1 MMAEKSILW
10 NHFGSEWYMSKKKK
24 GGLSTIQ
31 NIWKWVERIVGIVT
45 ILGCLVAVVC
55 YINTLRN
62 DIDYLTD
69 KIDAQ
74 NTQISSLESSL
85 REEIHQVSQDMDSFS
100 DDMSSVKEIITALSV
115 KVFDYRPTVFFASAI
130 TSTYD
135 GVDAPYSS
143 ESPQISAMSYV
154 VYSASNPEREYTAA
168 EVAEQPLLL
177 PYTENGNEVYFYGQ
191 LDSAGNWDGRCIV
204 NIYDGNVLQLITD
217 AMYDGGTLL
226 SCKQAFPDTVTSG
239 EDVWVISERKVEDG
253 FSTGET
259 YRYFR
264 SDDYAKSFSLDNVE
278 PDDILNVDEFSAQ
291 ITSTLEGYYCGEIS
305 DGQYNDDSGDAYFVK
320 FFEDGTVRTLYV
332 GNFKDGQ
339 FNDQTGNAWM
349 VGKLEIGASYSFYQ
363 GPFKNSVSS
372 KDPHYW
378 EEPISTDRIQEIL
391 KEFGFTSAVN
401 LNWTAGSSI

>member
-1 MMAEKSILW
+1 MEI
-10 NHFGSEWYMSKKKK
+10 
-24 GGLSTIQ
+24 
-31 NIWKWVERIVGIVT
+31 
-45 ILGCLVAVVC
+45 AV
-55 YINTLRN
+55 
-62 DIDYLTD
+62 
-69 KIDAQ
+69 
-74 NTQISSLESSL
+74 LESDGKQIEWSGNGTK
-85 REEIHQVSQDMDSFS
+85 QA
-100 DDMSSVKEIITALSV
+100 EIIQKIFSHFFV
-115 KVFDYRPTVFFASAI
+115 YRPTVFFASAI

-264 SDDYAKSFSLDNVE
+264 SDDYTKSFSLDNVE

-320 FFEDGTVRTLYV
+320 FFQDGTVRTLYV

-339 FNDQTGNAWM
+339 FNDQTGTAWM
-349 VGKLEIGASYSFYQ
+349 IGKLEIGASYSFYQ

-372 KDPHYW
+372 RDSCYW